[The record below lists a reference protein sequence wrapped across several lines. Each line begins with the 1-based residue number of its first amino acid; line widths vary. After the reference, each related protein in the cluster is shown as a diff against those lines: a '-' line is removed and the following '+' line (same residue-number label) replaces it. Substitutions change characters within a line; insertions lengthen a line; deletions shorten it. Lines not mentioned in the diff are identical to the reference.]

1 MKRTRTRIQTV
12 AIACGLVCFAINTQP
27 AMASFHAWDITEI
40 YSNAD
45 GTLQFIEWFTSF
57 NSQHLLAGHVV
68 TTNSNV
74 YTFPNNLPSSG
85 TGGHHFLMGTA
96 GFAALPGAPPPDY
109 IIPDGFIDTTGDT
122 LRLRTSPVSTTW
134 ETFSFGAGE
143 LPTDGCHSLICL
155 FHSGAACIITDVEV
169 NSPTNFDGETGSVG
183 TCCGDCPWDVGP
195 PGPNG
200 QVGAE
205 DLAFLLGNWGPIPP
219 DADPEVQCLDIG
231 PPEPDGQIGAE
242 DLAELLGNWGPCP

>member
-12 AIACGLVCFAINTQP
+12 AIAGGLVCFAINAQP
-27 AMASFHAWDITEI
+27 AMATFHFWDITEI

-45 GTLQFIEWFTSF
+45 GTLQFIEWFTSS
-57 NSQHLLAGHVV
+57 NSQHLLAGHAV
-68 TTNSNV
+68 TTNANV

-143 LPTDGCHSLICL
+143 LPTDGIHSLICAV
-155 FHSGAACIITDVEV
+155 HVGAACASTDVEV
-169 NSPTNFDGETGSVG
+169 NSPTNFDGVSGSVSP
-183 TCCGDCPWDVGP
+183 CSSCPTDVDG
-195 PGPNG
+195 NG
-200 QVGAE
+200 QTDAF
-205 DLAFLLGNWGPIPP
+205 DLAFLLGNWGPVSPDSACL
-219 DADPEVQCLDIG
+219 DADG
-231 PPEPDGQIGAE
+231 DGIIAAF
-242 DLAELLGNWGPCP
+242 DLAVVLGAWGPCP

>member
-12 AIACGLVCFAINTQP
+12 AIAGGLVCFAINAQP

-45 GTLQFIEWFTSF
+45 GTLQFIEWFTSS

-68 TTNSNV
+68 TTNANV
-74 YTFPNNLPSSG
+74 YTFPGNLPSSG

-96 GFAALPGAPPPDY
+96 GFAALPGAPPPDF

-122 LRLRTSPVSTTW
+122 LRLRTSPVGTIW

-143 LPTDGCHSLICL
+143 LPTDGCHSLICAL
-155 FHSGAACIITDVEV
+155 HSGAACLITDVEV
-169 NSPTNFDGETGSVG
+169 NSPTNFDGESGSVG
-183 TCCGDCPWDVGP
+183 TCCGDCPTDVDGD
-195 PGPNG
+195 GDTN
-200 QVGAE
+200 AF
-205 DLAFLLGNWGPIPP
+205 DLANLLG
-219 DADPEVQCLDIG
+219 A
-231 PPEPDGQIGAE
+231 
-242 DLAELLGNWGPCP
+242 WGPCKPGDPCECLDADSDGSINAFDLAVLLGAWGPC